1 MKSRTGQEVKLFVV
15 SPDGTRTEM
24 TNETEQPAGIKK
36 NLLRVPA
43 KNRMKALGLVAKMA
57 IKKLFNKTYNERH
70 EFMDLVYDIHHVEIE
85 FEGKTLQLPFG
96 GDLWFMLY
104 HQIFVKNQYDL
115 NEANTKGKIFVD
127 AGANLGAFSIFAAC
141 MGARKVYAFEPVKG
155 TFEALK
161 TNIQACGFQDV
172 IIPVNKGLGKDNF
185 TANVKYDYSGD
196 GGASIVTAGSP
207 RQNER
212 KNTQEIEVV
221 TLDSF
226 LKGEKVDLI
235 KADVEGYEASVFV
248 GASKTIATHAP
259 ILDFSAYHKPDDP
272 IALPELINGIHSG
285 YTCNLRE
292 HYEKVLYCDVKEASK

>member
-1 MKSRTGQEVKLFVV
+1 MKSRTGQEVKLFAV
-15 SPDGTRTEM
+15 SPNGTRTEM

-43 KNRMKALGLVAKMA
+43 KNRVKALGLVAKMT
-57 IKKLFNKTYNERH
+57 IKKLFNREYNERH
-70 EFMDLVYDIHHVEIE
+70 EFMNLVYDIHHIE
-85 FEGKTLQLPFG
+85 LEFNGRTLQLPFG

-104 HQIFVKNQYDL
+104 HQVFVKNQYDL
-115 NEANTKGKIFVD
+115 NAENTVGKTFVD

-141 MGARKVYAFEPVKG
+141 MGARKVYAFEPVKE

-172 IIPVNKGLGKDNF
+172 IIPVNKGLGRDNF
-185 TANVKYDYSGD
+185 VATVKYDYSGD
-196 GGASIVTAGSP
+196 GGASIVTTGNT
-207 RQNER
+207 REHEH

-226 LKGEKVDLI
+226 LKGDKVDLI

-248 GASKTIATHAP
+248 GASKTIAAYAP
-259 ILDFSAYHKPDDP
+259 VLDFSAYHKADDTT
-272 IALPELINGIHSG
+272 ALPELINSIHSG
-285 YTCNLRE
+285 YSCNVRE
-292 HYEKVLYCDVKEASK
+292 YYEKVLYCHVEGSK